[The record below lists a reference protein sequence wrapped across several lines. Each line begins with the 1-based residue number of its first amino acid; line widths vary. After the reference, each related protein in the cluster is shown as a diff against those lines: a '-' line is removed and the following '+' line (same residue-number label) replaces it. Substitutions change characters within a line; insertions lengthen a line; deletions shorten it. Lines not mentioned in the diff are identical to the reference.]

1 MVELRP
7 DRHSRPWQSSTNEES
22 MYRILRAFLAVTVML
37 AAYLAAITVYIL
49 PQICLVILGVLVW
62 KHCRKAYRHTA
73 HGTARW
79 ATPDDIPHM
88 LDGDGL
94 IIGHID
100 GRVSRVGG
108 VMALFN
114 SRLPARDACRK
125 FLTALYQKHPRHLVR
140 LVNAVHTAVF
150 APTGAGKGVSCV
162 VPYLLTCPDSMVVVD
177 FKGENV
183 MLTAAARRKMGHRVI
198 VVDPYKKTTQ
208 TPDTLNPLE
217 FIDKDARTALDDCRD
232 LAEMLVIRTGE
243 EKEPHWADSA
253 EVWIAS
259 MIAMVATFAEGADKS
274 LQSVRAL
281 LTNPEKMAAAIKI
294 MTESD
299 AMDGMLSR
307 LGHQLGHF
315 KDKELSSTLTTTNRF
330 MRFLDTSMI
339 ADSTRR
345 SSFRPADLLKGKMT
359 VYLVIP
365 PDRMRAQMALLRMW
379 IGTMLRAV
387 VKGGLQSTK
396 KVHFILDEAAS
407 LGHMDALDD
416 AVDKLRG
423 YGVRLTFIWQS
434 IAQLRKC
441 FPDGQDQT
449 LLGNVTQVFFG
460 VNDQQTAEYV
470 SARLGES
477 TIVVGSGGT
486 GTSTTTSSQSSGQG
500 GSSSTSYSSSSN
512 ENWQLMGRKLLKPEE
527 VSALPDRVAIT
538 FTPGVPPLATRL
550 VRYYEKE
557 FKNLR
562 HFGPVKTAFQT
573 VRLFLATAMLA
584 VVVTCAILSRTA
596 ERRYRLLPPTHGEIE
611 NRVQVSSPHQ
621 Q

>member
-1 MVELRP
+1 
-7 DRHSRPWQSSTNEES
+7 
-22 MYRILRAFLAVTVML
+22 MYHILRAILILTALL
-37 AAYLAAITVYIL
+37 AAYLVAVTVYFL
-49 PQICLVILGVLVW
+49 PQIGLVIVGVLVW
-62 KHCRKAYRHTA
+62 KQCRKAYRHTA

-79 ATPDDIPHM
+79 ATPDDIPHL

-100 GRVSRVGG
+100 GRVSRLGG
-108 VMALFN
+108 VKALFN
-114 SRLPARDACRK
+114 SRLSARDACRK
-125 FLTALYQKHPRHLVR
+125 FLAALYQKEPRQLVR

-162 VPYLLTCPDSMVVVD
+162 IPYLLTCPDSMVVVD
-177 FKGENV
+177 FKGENYL
-183 MLTAAARRKMGHRVI
+183 LTKDARRKMGHRI
-198 VVDPYKKTTQ
+198 VVLDPYRITTRS
-208 TPDTLNPLE
+208 PDTFNPLE
-217 FIDKDARTALDDCRD
+217 FIDRDARTALDDCRD
-232 LAEMLVIRTGE
+232 LAEMLVIRTAE

-253 EVWIAS
+253 EVWIAA
-259 MIAMVATFAEGADKS
+259 MIALVATIAEGADKS

-330 MRFLDTSMI
+330 MRFLDTATI
-339 ADSTRR
+339 ADSTKR
-345 SSFRPADLLKGKMT
+345 SSFQPADLLKGKMT
-359 VYLVIP
+359 VYLVLP
-365 PDRMRAQMALLRMW
+365 PDRMRAQTALLRMW
-379 IGTMLRAV
+379 IGSMLRAV

-423 YGVRLTFIWQS
+423 YGVRLTFMWQS

-486 GTSTTTSSQSSGQG
+486 GTSISTSSQSSGQG
-500 GSSSTSYSSSSN
+500 GSSGSSYSSSSN

-527 VSALPDRVAIT
+527 VSALPERVAIT
-538 FTPGVPPLATRL
+538 FTPGIPPLATRL
-550 VRYYEKE
+550 VRHYEKE
-557 FKNLR
+557 FKSLR
-562 HFGPVKTAFQT
+562 RLGPVKAAFYT
-573 VRLFLATAMLA
+573 VRLFLATGMLA
-584 VVVTCAILSRTA
+584 VIVTVALRSRNF
-596 ERRYRLLPPTHGEIE
+596 ERRLRTRPTNHAEKRYQIEDLRARL
-611 NRVQVSSPHQ
+611 
-621 Q
+621 

>member
-1 MVELRP
+1 
-7 DRHSRPWQSSTNEES
+7 
-22 MYRILRAFLAVTVML
+22 MYRFLRAILALTVLL
-37 AAYLAAITVYIL
+37 AAYLTVLTVYVL
-49 PQICLVILGVLVW
+49 PQICFVIAGVLVW
-62 KHCRKAYRHTA
+62 KLSRKAFRHTA

-79 ATPDDIPHM
+79 ATPDDIPHL

-94 IIGHID
+94 IIGYMD
-100 GRVSRVGG
+100 GRISRLGG
-108 VMALFN
+108 VKALFN
-114 SRLPARDACRK
+114 SRLPPRDACRK
-125 FLTALYQKHPRHLVR
+125 FLAALYQKHPRQLVR

-177 FKGENV
+177 FKGENYL
-183 MLTAAARRKMGHRVI
+183 LTKDIRRKMGHRIVI
-198 VVDPYKKTTQ
+198 LDPYKITTQ
-208 TPDTLNPLE
+208 SPDAFNPLE
-217 FIDKDARTALDDCRD
+217 FIDRDARTALDDCRD
-232 LAEMLVIRTGE
+232 LAEMLVVRTGE

-253 EVWIAS
+253 EVWIAA
-259 MIAMVATFAEGADKS
+259 MIAMVATFAEGVDKS

-345 SSFRPADLLKGKMT
+345 SSFHPADLLKGKMT
-359 VYLVIP
+359 VYLVLP
-365 PDRMRAQMALLRMW
+365 PDRMRAQTALLRMW
-379 IGTMLRAV
+379 IGSMLRAV

-423 YGVRLTFIWQS
+423 YGVRLTFMWQS

-449 LLGNVTQVFFG
+449 LLSNVTQVFFG

-486 GTSTTTSSQSSGQG
+486 GTSTSTSSQSSKQGG
-500 GSSSTSYSSSSN
+500 GSSSSYSTSTN

-527 VSALPDRVAIT
+527 VSGLPERVAIT

-557 FKNLR
+557 FKKLR
-562 HFGPVKTAFQT
+562 RFGPFKTAFYT
-573 VRLFLATAMLA
+573 VRLFVAAAMLA
-584 VVVTCAILSRTA
+584 VIVTCAVLSYASARKQKP
-596 ERRYRLLPPTHGEIE
+596 LPPVRGDGR
-611 NRVQVSSPHQ
+611 NRVKVCSPAMTGLRTTEITKS
-621 Q
+621 

>member
-1 MVELRP
+1 
-7 DRHSRPWQSSTNEES
+7 
-22 MYRILRAFLAVTVML
+22 MYRILRALLALTVFL
-37 AAYLAAITVYIL
+37 AAYLGTLAIIFL
-49 PQICLVILGVLVW
+49 PPIGFIIGAVLIW
-62 KHCRKAYRHTA
+62 KHCRKTYRHTA

-79 ATPDDIPHM
+79 ATPDDIPHL
-88 LDGDGL
+88 LDGAGL
-94 IIGHID
+94 ILGHID
-100 GRVSRVGG
+100 GRVSRLGG

-114 SRLPARDACRK
+114 SRVPARDACRK

-162 VPYLLTCPDSMVVVD
+162 IPYLLTCPDSMVVLD
-177 FKGENV
+177 FKGELVN
-183 MLTAAARRKMGHRVI
+183 LTAAARQKMGHRVRI
-198 VVDPYKKTTQ
+198 IDPYKTTTQ
-208 TPDTLNPLE
+208 SPDTFNPLE
-217 FIDKDARTALDDCRD
+217 FIDRDARTALDDCRD
-232 LAEMLVIRTGE
+232 LAEMLVVRTGE

-339 ADSTRR
+339 AESTRR
-345 SSFRPADLLKGKMT
+345 SSFSPSELLKGKTT
-359 VYLVIP
+359 VYLVLP
-365 PDRMRAQMALLRMW
+365 PDRMRAQTALLRMW
-379 IGTMLRAV
+379 IGSMLRAV

-396 KVHFILDEAAS
+396 KVHFVLDEAAT
-407 LGHMDALDD
+407 LGHMECLDD

-423 YGVRLTFIWQS
+423 FGVRLTFMWQS

-449 LLGNVTQVFFG
+449 LLSNVTQVFFG

-486 GTSTTTSSQSSGQG
+486 GTSTSTSSQSSKQG
-500 GSSSTSYSSSSN
+500 GSYGYSHTSSTN
-512 ENWQLMGRKLLKPEE
+512 ENWQLLGRKLLKPEE

-557 FKNLR
+557 FKKLR
-562 HFGPVKTAFQT
+562 QFGPVKTALQT
-573 VRLFLATAMLA
+573 VRLFLATAILA
-584 VVVTCAILSRTA
+584 VIVTCAVLSYASARKQKP
-596 ERRYRLLPPTHGEIE
+596 LPPVRGDGR
-611 NRVQVSSPHQ
+611 NRVQVSSPAMTGLRTTEITKSQ
-621 Q
+621 RIYAL